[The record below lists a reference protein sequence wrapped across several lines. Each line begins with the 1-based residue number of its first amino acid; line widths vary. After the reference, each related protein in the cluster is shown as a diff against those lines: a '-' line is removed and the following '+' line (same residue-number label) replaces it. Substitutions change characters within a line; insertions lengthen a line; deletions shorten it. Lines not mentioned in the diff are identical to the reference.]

1 MYILY
6 LLGLVLSKS
15 ILCLYLNTLY
25 AIYFVFVLK
34 YSKSCDSKGCLYD
47 WWHISWAGLQNLS
60 KSSIKD
66 VKFICPWCTVS
77 KFKDK
82 FELNVLQDGSK
93 MDSIKEEIILD
104 LGKVLPNMIESA
116 VSKTLNN
123 CLDKRLQQEGTSTGR
138 PFDAPNAMN
147 NRPKDQ
153 EKHVV
158 VLEDS
163 DLTELTWATVT

>member
-1 MYILY
+1 
-6 LLGLVLSKS
+6 
-15 ILCLYLNTLY
+15 
-25 AIYFVFVLK
+25 
-34 YSKSCDSKGCLYD
+34 
-47 WWHISWAGLQNLS
+47 
-60 KSSIKD
+60 
-66 VKFICPWCTVS
+66 
-77 KFKDK
+77 
-82 FELNVLQDGSK
+82 

-123 CLDKRLQQEGTSTGR
+123 CFDKRLQQEGTSTGR

-163 DLTELTWATVT
+163 DLTEQT

>member
-1 MYILY
+1 
-6 LLGLVLSKS
+6 
-15 ILCLYLNTLY
+15 
-25 AIYFVFVLK
+25 
-34 YSKSCDSKGCLYD
+34 
-47 WWHISWAGLQNLS
+47 
-60 KSSIKD
+60 
-66 VKFICPWCTVS
+66 
-77 KFKDK
+77 
-82 FELNVLQDGSK
+82 

-104 LGKVLPNMIESA
+104 LGKVLPNMIENA
-116 VSKTLNN
+116 VTKTLNN

-163 DLTELTWATVT
+163 DLIEQTWATVTKQKVAHKLKNIPITKTVLNEGQACIFLPSKKIVNML